1 MFGPCFAVHTV
12 LSVHPC
18 IAIISLGKRER
29 EREREREKERERERE
44 KERETVALL

>member
-1 MFGPCFAVHTV
+1 MFGSCFAVHTV

-29 EREREREKERERERE
+29 EREREGERERERE
-44 KERETVALL
+44 KKRETVALL